1 MMSLQETI
9 AAAREEGRLALIPFL
24 TAGFPS
30 PERFWD
36 VLAEIDAAGADV
48 IEIGVPFSD
57 PVADGPVIEEASRE
71 ALAQG
76 VSLKWIIDGLLARK
90 GEYRARLV
98 LMGYVNPFMQ
108 YGYERLAK
116 DAAEAGVCGF
126 IVPDMPLEEAGAFRA
141 AVKPHG
147 ISIVTL
153 VGLNTSLERMQSY
166 AAGSEGFVYIVST
179 LGTTGGTNNAIDH
192 VADTVRNARKAFT
205 LPLALGFGLKHPSQL
220 DVLPPDA
227 RPDAAV
233 FGSAL
238 LKHIADGLPVAEFFA
253 PWKA

>member
-90 GEYRARLV
+90 GS
-98 LMGYVNPFMQ
+98 
-108 YGYERLAK
+108 
-116 DAAEAGVCGF
+116 
-126 IVPDMPLEEAGAFRA
+126 IVPG
-141 AVKPHG
+141 
-147 ISIVTL
+147 
-153 VGLNTSLERMQSY
+153 
-166 AAGSEGFVYIVST
+166 
-179 LGTTGGTNNAIDH
+179 
-192 VADTVRNARKAFT
+192 
-205 LPLALGFGLKHPSQL
+205 
-220 DVLPPDA
+220 
-227 RPDAAV
+227 
-233 FGSAL
+233 
-238 LKHIADGLPVAEFFA
+238 
-253 PWKA
+253 WC